1 MKFFLQRLF
10 DSMTKMLQKE
20 VKGRKED
27 LGYILESPTAVQV
40 FRVRR
45 GSVFCLSV
53 RKINFDSLGTI

>member
-1 MKFFLQRLF
+1 
-10 DSMTKMLQKE
+10 MTKMLQKE